1 MSWKSTPLRWGG
13 IMQSLHWLTALLVLG
28 LLIVGLLMDEL
39 PTSPT
44 KIKVY
49 ALHKSVGLTVLG
61 LLMLRVLWRLYDR
74 RPTPP
79 PMPAWQ
85 HWAAQLTHG
94 GLYVCLLVM
103 ALSGWLYNSA
113 SNFAL
118 RWFGL
123 FSVPA
128 LSGPDK
134 QLKEFAHEIH
144 ETTWIILLLLIA
156 LHVGA
161 ALKHHLI
168 DKDHTL
174 RAMLPGKP
182 RNPDTSGDPA

>member
-1 MSWKSTPLRWGG
+1 MSWKSTPQRWGRV
-13 IMQSLHWLTALLVLG
+13 IQSLHWLTVVLVFG
-28 LLIVGLLMDEL
+28 LLIVGLVMDDL

-44 KIKVY
+44 KIRVY
-49 ALHKSVGLTVLG
+49 ALHKSIGLTVLG
-61 LLMLRVLWRLYDR
+61 LLALRILWRLYDR

-85 HWAAQLTHG
+85 HWAARLTHV
-94 GLYVCLLVM
+94 GLYASLLVM

-118 RWFGL
+118 RWFDL

-134 QLKEFAHEIH
+134 QLKELAGDIH
-144 ETTWIILLLLIA
+144 GTTWMILLALIA
-156 LHVGA
+156 LHIGA
-161 ALKHHLI
+161 ALKHHLV

-174 RAMLPGKP
+174 RAMLPGKA
-182 RNPDTSGDPA
+182 RDTKRTEDSA

>member
-1 MSWKSTPLRWGG
+1 MSWKSTPLRWGRV
-13 IMQSLHWLTALLVLG
+13 MQSLHWLTALLVLG
-28 LLIVGLLMDEL
+28 LLIVGLLMDDL

-49 ALHKSVGLTVLG
+49 ALHKSIGLTVLG
-61 LLMLRVLWRLYDR
+61 LLVLRMLWRLYDR

-85 HWAAQLTHG
+85 HWAARLTHV
-94 GLYVCLLVM
+94 GLYACLLVM
-103 ALSGWLYNSA
+103 ALSGWVYNSA

-134 QLKEFAHEIH
+134 HLKELAHEVH

-161 ALKHHLI
+161 ALKHHLV

-174 RAMLPGKP
+174 RAMLPGKSP
-182 RNPDTSGDPA
+182 STEGPGDPA